1 MCMKK
6 RLCAIACGK
15 KLPVANNAV
24 TKPIQIWS
32 STCCPYIRSVNSPN
46 TSLYLIVQVSN
57 ATKASIKGEASS
69 AKIRSLLAKKAHTL
83 PTSELAP
90 STRAIYLISVRS
102 VSSSSSVNIT
112 APSAMRASTERTGKK
127 ICMLSLVFLRRN
139 FFNCL
144 SSFVSVN
151 LRVQRDIAI
160 SDSPVLPEPI
170 SQAGSPGFGCSALSN
185 LIRAGLLADRH
196 ASLDSVSG

>member
-1 MCMKK
+1 MKK
-6 RLCAIACGK
+6 RLCAITCGK

-24 TKPIQIWS
+24 TGPMQIWS

-102 VSSSSSVNIT
+102 VSPSSSSVNIT
-112 APSAMRASTERTGKK
+112 APSAMRASNERTGKK

-139 FFNCL
+139 FLNCL

-151 LRVQRDIAI
+151 LRVQRDIAL

-170 SQAGSPGFGCSALSN
+170 SQAGSTGFCCSVLSN
-185 LIRAGLLADRH
+185 LIRAGLLVNRH
-196 ASLDSVSG
+196 ASLDSVYG